1 MNVDSSSTPKD
12 QRASENSFVIV
23 NTEKQLLA
31 LIYSKGL
38 LHGDVLELYHKVRA
52 SYEKTIL
59 SDSDLRE
66 LKEAEYLLWKLH
78 YVHIDEFRKRIRQ
91 NTKRDAQHDNV
102 NPQANIDKHLEG
114 FRTFLSEAMEF
125 YRNLI
130 INLRTNCGFP
140 AVVFMDNKVGSSFS
154 IEPTKLHKCQY
165 TCHRLLVCLGDL
177 VRYTEIFKKPD
188 ACKWSVAA
196 SYYVEATRIWPDSGN
211 PHNQLALLAT
221 YVGDAFLAVYH
232 CTRSLAVKEPFPDSW
247 NNLMLLFEEKR
258 ISHLHLLS
266 SEVQFDF
273 SNPSTRLSLQNKSHA
288 DRGSANHINFEDL
301 ENVSAAKFN
310 LWPMFIRMISLL
322 LIRSS
327 LQEFSSTLA
336 SWVSTLE
343 ALLALDDAE
352 LNAALESY
360 QHMDSARRRPYRAI
374 QLVCMLIF
382 TFHRLAE
389 NSERKEQTEGDHEKL
404 SAQTPLALTFMFIC
418 MGRLSE
424 RCLKGNYMKIC
435 PLLPAVLVFVE
446 WLVGTI
452 NRALAYV
459 ADERVMNAASYF
471 FSSLADLLNR
481 FDENERAMVPD
492 YTALWEDHELR
503 GFYPIT
509 RAQALL
515 DFTTRLECMEDF
527 ENKNILRSRRMLHS
541 ARIIVDSLNGS
552 PNWIF
557 YDKVEC
563 KFYTG
568 KTRKFNQG
576 GVELAVPNSCPEITE
591 PYEQTARSIEEEE
604 SLSGKS
610 RDHPSLNTHTAT
622 MEEEEVILFK
632 PITRHNSAPLYISNA
647 KNDQV
652 SHEGKEIHTTIP
664 AEFLRRATSLCI
676 AQNPPE
682 NDSFSFCPITSD
694 SEPSG
699 PFKQQEPQLKDMTG
713 HPPGPPSLDA
723 WFLSRESSNTEEKGL
738 KDFAKHKLS
747 PIEEIASTS
756 FSNISIDETKDSED
770 ALVQISASTP
780 SSPYVAPLPSAPVL
794 PDDAY
799 WFRRNL
805 SNFPELKPAGRNES
819 DGILGAA
826 PTLGFPSHSVIAP
839 QIGFRPGVLG
849 LVDGYPPPLGMSSS
863 EWLYHYRNSQNP
875 ESAKNLISPA
885 HFDAP
890 AYGSFHTN
898 DISTFELYDQ
908 WGNRF
913 VSSPTVYS
921 DNPRP
926 YLNSSLVY
934 GAEGQ
939 RRDKLF
945 LGYQRSFPYVC
956 GFGMELRTEQP
967 PLLQYLK
974 EREWQLQ
981 PDSQLK
987 GPTFMG

>member
-1 MNVDSSSTPKD
+1 MNVDSSSTRED
-12 QRASENSFVIV
+12 QRASENSFIV

-38 LHGDVLELYHKVRA
+38 LHSDVLELYHKVRA
-52 SYEKTIL
+52 SYEEIIL

-78 YVHIDEFRKRIRQ
+78 YVHIDEFRKRIWQ
-91 NTKRDAQHDNV
+91 NAKRDAHNDSI
-102 NPQANIDKHLEG
+102 NPQTNIEKHLEG
-114 FRTFLSEAMEF
+114 FRTFLSEVTEF

-130 INLRTNCGFP
+130 IKLRTNCGFP
-140 AVVFMDNKVGSSFS
+140 AEVFMDNKGGSSFS
-154 IEPTKLHKCQY
+154 TEPTKLHKCQY

-177 VRYTEIFKKPD
+177 ARYTEIFKKPD
-188 ACKWSVAA
+188 ACKWSIAA
-196 SYYVEATRIWPDSGN
+196 SYYIEATRTWPDSGN

-221 YVGDAFLAVYH
+221 YVGDAFLALYH
-232 CTRSLAVKEPFPDSW
+232 CIRSLAVQEPFPDSW
-247 NNLMLLFEEKR
+247 NNLMLLFEENR
-258 ISHLHLLS
+258 VSHLHSLS
-266 SEVQFDF
+266 SEVHFDF
-273 SNPSTRLSLQNKSHA
+273 SNPSTRISLQNKSHA
-288 DRGSANHINFEDL
+288 DRVSTYNINLEDL

-310 LWPMFIRMISLL
+310 LWPMFIRMISLFL
-322 LIRSS
+322 MRSS

-336 SWVSTLE
+336 SMMITLE

-360 QHMDSARRRPYRAI
+360 RHMDSTRKGPYRAI
-374 QLVCMLIF
+374 QLVCILIF
-382 TFHRLAE
+382 TFQSLAE
-389 NSERKEQTEGDHEKL
+389 SSERKERTERDNNQL
-404 SAQTPLALTFMFIC
+404 SAQAPLALTFMFIC

-424 RCLKGNYMKIC
+424 RCLKGNYLKIC

-452 NRALAYV
+452 NRVVAYV
-459 ADERVMNAASYF
+459 ADERVMNAVSYF

-481 FDENERAMVPD
+481 FDENEREIVPD

-515 DFTTRLECMEDF
+515 NFTTRSECMEDF
-527 ENKNILRSRRMLHS
+527 ENKNLLRSWRMLHS
-541 ARIIVDSLNGS
+541 ARIIVDCLNGS
-552 PNWIF
+552 QNWIF
-557 YDKVEC
+557 YDKVKC

-568 KTRKFNQG
+568 KTMKKFDQG
-576 GVELAVPNSCPEITE
+576 GSCPEITE
-591 PYEQTARSIEEEE
+591 PYEQTTRSIEDEEP
-604 SLSGKS
+604 LSGKS
-610 RDHPSLNTHTAT
+610 QDHPSLNTHTAT
-622 MEEEEVILFK
+622 TEEEEVILFK

-652 SHEGKEIHTTIP
+652 CHEGKEIQTTTP
-664 AEFLRRATSLCI
+664 DEFLRRGTSLCI

-694 SEPSG
+694 SEPSR
-699 PFKQQEPQLKDMTG
+699 PFKQQEPQLKDSTG
-713 HPPGPPSLDA
+713 HPPGPPSLSA
-723 WFLSRESSNTEEKGL
+723 WFFSRESSNTEEKGL
-738 KDFAKHKLS
+738 KDITKHKLS

-756 FSNISIDETKDSED
+756 FSNISIDETKDYED
-770 ALVQISASTP
+770 ALVQISASTS
-780 SSPYVAPLPSAPVL
+780 SSPYVTPLPSAPVL
-794 PDDAY
+794 PDDAL
-799 WFRRNL
+799 WFRENL
-805 SNFPELKPAGRNES
+805 SNFPELKPEGGNKS

-826 PTLGFPSHSVIAP
+826 PTLGFPSQSVIGP
-839 QIGFRPGVLG
+839 HIGFRPGVHG
-849 LVDGYPPPLGMSSS
+849 LVDGCPPLLGMSSS
-863 EWLYHYRNSQNP
+863 EWLYHYRNSQNL
-875 ESAKNLISPA
+875 ESAKNLISPV
-885 HFDAP
+885 HSNAP
-890 AYGSFHTN
+890 AYGSFYTN
-898 DISTFELYDQ
+898 DISTFDVYDQ

-913 VSSPTVYS
+913 VSNPTVYS
-921 DNPRP
+921 NNPQP

-956 GFGMELRTEQP
+956 GVGVGMELRTEQQ

-974 EREWQLQ
+974 QREWQLQ
-981 PDSQLK
+981 PDSQIK
-987 GPTFMG
+987 GPTFIG